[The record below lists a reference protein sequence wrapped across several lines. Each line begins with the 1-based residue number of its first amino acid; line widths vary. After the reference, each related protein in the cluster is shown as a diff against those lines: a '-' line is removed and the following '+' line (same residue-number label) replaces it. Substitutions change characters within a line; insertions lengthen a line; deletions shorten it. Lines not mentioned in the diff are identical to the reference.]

1 MSKQFFC
8 EACNSTM
15 LMKSKPR
22 HLRSAKHARN
32 TNQPQQITEIV
43 NPTEE
48 QVVEQVKKFQRQ
60 LRELKKQRDEYV
72 EKHRDIYIAYLEKKQ
87 KQESEP
93 EPEVEVK
100 SEQES
105 EPQPEPEVEVKSE
118 QESEPQP
125 EVEVEVKSEQESEP
139 QPEVEVEV
147 EVKSEQESEP
157 EPEVE
162 VEVKSEQESEPE
174 PIIDIIRKIKT
185 YDSEIQSNKSKIYGI
200 KKRKTLSV
208 EDKHSAIQ
216 KIIEVLEKLQNERNT
231 LITDNQEYIDK
242 HNKQVDRTKEAKKRK
257 EHPRSGCQLIRD
269 KMKGAKPGDIITI
282 NRKDLT

>member
-22 HLRSAKHARN
+22 HLRSAKHAKN
-32 TNQPQQITEIV
+32 TNQPQQITEIA

-60 LRELKKQRDEYV
+60 LKELKKQRDEYV

-93 EPEVEVK
+93 EPEVEVEVK
-100 SEQES
+100 SEPES
-105 EPQPEPEVEVKSE
+105 EPEPEVEVE
-118 QESEPQP
+118 
-125 EVEVEVKSEQESEP
+125 
-139 QPEVEVEV
+139 EVEV

-162 VEVKSEQESEPE
+162 VKIEQESEPEPEEVKSEQESEPK

-257 EHPRSGCQLIRD
+257 EHTRSGCQVIKD
-269 KMKGAKPGDIITI
+269 KMKEAKPGDIITI